1 MSLNQE
7 DYRAQERTFDLITQV
22 CGRSG
27 RGRYPGKAVIQTY
40 SPDDETLL
48 LSSRHDYKSFYNNEI
63 EFRSMLGYPPFCEFI
78 NINFS
83 DGDFNKVKN
92 TAQEFYDS
100 LCQAVKEKGLDEY
113 MTMFPP
119 AQAVIGRI
127 NDKYRYRILAK
138 SRYNKALYDTIGS
151 VYEKYSKSAKYANII
166 IDVNP
171 QNMY

>member
-1 MSLNQE
+1 
-7 DYRAQERTFDLITQV
+7 
-22 CGRSG
+22 
-27 RGRYPGKAVIQTY
+27 
-40 SPDDETLL
+40 
-48 LSSRHDYKSFYNNEI
+48 
-63 EFRSMLGYPPFCEFI
+63 MLGYPPFCEFI

-83 DGDFNKVKN
+83 DTDFDKTKN

-119 AQAVIGRI
+119 CQAVIGRI

-151 VYEKYSKSAKYANII
+151 VYEKYSKSSQMSAKGSLAAKANMVSKYN
-166 IDVNP
+166 DGK
-171 QNMY
+171 